1 MPKLLLKESEIEDL
15 ILFYLNSL
23 RDAFFWKNPAG
34 GFFDGKKIRKH
45 ASKFIIKGGSDII
58 GLYKGHFFAFEVKTP
73 VSIKFYEKHRDRL
86 EKTASWALKTDR
98 ERHFRRQI
106 EFQKKIK
113 QNGGNA
119 SFVSSIEDVKKC
131 LQIELNNV

>member
-1 MPKLLLKESEIEDL
+1 MPKVLLKESEIENQ

-45 ASKFIIKGGSDII
+45 ASKFIIKGGSDIL
-58 GLYKGHFFAFEVKTP
+58 GLYKGRFFAFEVKTP
-73 VSIKFYEKHRDRL
+73 QSIKFYENHKERL
-86 EKTASWALKTDR
+86 SKTASWGLNSDR

-106 EFQKKIK
+106 EFQKKVK
-113 QNGGNA
+113 VYGGKA
-119 SFVSSIEDVKKC
+119 FFVSCLDDVKKA
-131 LQIELNNV
+131 LHDYE